1 MPCRKSNMNSKR
13 KCRQYSEEY
22 LQFGFIPSPSNVQL
36 RMCLVCG
43 KSFSNEAMKPS
54 RLLDHLK
61 SKHADKK
68 DKPVSFFQDLK
79 DKYGKRNTI
88 TSMMTNCSEQAGRG
102 LLASYKIS
110 YLIAK
115 CGKPHTIAE
124 NLIIPAVK
132 EIMSTMFAN
141 PVDIISNIPLSNNSV
156 SRRINDM
163 ADELTGALVAEL
175 KSTKFALQIDESTL
189 RDSEAL
195 LLGYVRF
202 LSKNDEIREELL
214 FSEFLTADTKAST
227 IFKTVEKVFKDKQI
241 PMSNVIACATDGA
254 PAMIG
259 RHRGFIQHMKTA
271 SPGILAIHCIIHRQ
285 HLVAKHLSAELH
297 ESLQVFIKAVNKI
310 KTSPSNDRLFRK
322 LCQEKDEEFQ
332 RLLLH
337 TEVRWLSKG
346 NCLRRLHDLFDT
358 VVKFLQK
365 VDANL
370 SKELS
375 NRRVDLAYL
384 SDVFDKL
391 NELNLKLQG
400 KQVNLIKAKSV
411 VMGFINKLTLFKQ
424 NMGRRELCHF
434 PKLQEMLEKNE
445 LKDENVRIYCSHLG
459 CMTEEMTT
467 RFKDLSNLVISDWI
481 INPFLADS
489 QQAQQTLQ
497 TDLIDLQNDCEAEV
511 LFRKKDFESFWI
523 AQRSTYPRLWE
534 FLKVFI
540 LAFPTTYL
548 VEKGFSA
555 VVNLLQKNRNRLQIA
570 TKGDLKL
577 FLSDIKPDFVALA
590 SRHQAQGSH

>member
-36 RMCLVCG
+36 PMCLVCG

-88 TSMMTNCSEQAGRG
+88 TSMMTKCSEQAGRG

-175 KSTKFALQIDESTL
+175 KSTKFVLQIDESTL

-214 FSEFLTADTKAST
+214 FSESLTADTKAST
-227 IFKTVEKVFKDKQI
+227 IFKKVEKVFKDKQI

-310 KTSPSNDRLFRK
+310 KTSSNDCLFRK

-358 VVKFLQK
+358 VVKFLQE

-384 SDVFDKL
+384 SDIFDKL

-467 RFKDLSNLVISDWI
+467 RFKDLSNLVIPDWI

>member
-1 MPCRKSNMNSKR
+1 MNSKR

-36 RMCLVCG
+36 PMCLVCG

-88 TSMMTNCSEQAGRG
+88 TSMMTKCSEQAGRG

-124 NLIIPAVK
+124 NLITPAVK

-214 FSEFLTADTKAST
+214 FSESLTADTKAST

-271 SPGILAIHCIIHRQ
+271 SPGILVIHCIIHRQ

-310 KTSPSNDRLFRK
+310 KTSPSND
-322 LCQEKDEEFQ
+322 
-332 RLLLH
+332 
-337 TEVRWLSKG
+337 
-346 NCLRRLHDLFDT
+346 DLFDT
-358 VVKFLQK
+358 VVKFLQE

-370 SKELS
+370 SKKLS

-384 SDVFDKL
+384 SDIFDKL

-434 PKLQEMLEKNE
+434 PKLQKMLEKNE

-467 RFKDLSNLVISDWI
+467 RFKDLSNLVIPDWI
-481 INPFLADS
+481 INPFLANS

-511 LFRKKDFESFWI
+511 LFRKKVILDCTAINLSSSLGISQSIYPGFPYYIFSGKRVQCSCKPLTKKQESFTN
-523 AQRSTYPRLWE
+523 SN
-534 FLKVFI
+534 
-540 LAFPTTYL
+540 
-548 VEKGFSA
+548 KG
-555 VVNLLQKNRNRLQIA
+555 
-570 TKGDLKL
+570 
-577 FLSDIKPDFVALA
+577 
-590 SRHQAQGSH
+590 

>member
-1 MPCRKSNMNSKR
+1 M
-13 KCRQYSEEY
+13 
-22 LQFGFIPSPSNVQL
+22 
-36 RMCLVCG
+36 
-43 KSFSNEAMKPS
+43 
-54 RLLDHLK
+54 
-61 SKHADKK
+61 
-68 DKPVSFFQDLK
+68 
-79 DKYGKRNTI
+79 
-88 TSMMTNCSEQAGRG
+88 
-102 LLASYKIS
+102 
-110 YLIAK
+110 
-115 CGKPHTIAE
+115 
-124 NLIIPAVK
+124 
-132 EIMSTMFAN
+132 
-141 PVDIISNIPLSNNSV
+141 
-156 SRRINDM
+156 
-163 ADELTGALVAEL
+163 
-175 KSTKFALQIDESTL
+175 
-189 RDSEAL
+189 
-195 LLGYVRF
+195 
-202 LSKNDEIREELL
+202 
-214 FSEFLTADTKAST
+214 
-227 IFKTVEKVFKDKQI
+227 
-241 PMSNVIACATDGA
+241 
-254 PAMIG
+254 
-259 RHRGFIQHMKTA
+259 
-271 SPGILAIHCIIHRQ
+271 
-285 HLVAKHLSAELH
+285 
-297 ESLQVFIKAVNKI
+297 
-310 KTSPSNDRLFRK
+310 
-322 LCQEKDEEFQ
+322 
-332 RLLLH
+332 
-337 TEVRWLSKG
+337 
-346 NCLRRLHDLFDT
+346 HDLFDT
-358 VVKFLQK
+358 VVKFLQE

-375 NRRVDLAYL
+375 NRRFDLAYL
-384 SDVFDKL
+384 SDIFDKL

-411 VMGFINKLTLFKQ
+411 VMGLINKLTLFKQ

-445 LKDENVRIYCSHLG
+445 LKNENVRIYCSHLG

-467 RFKDLSNLVISDWI
+467 RFKDLSNLVIPDWI

>member
-1 MPCRKSNMNSKR
+1 
-13 KCRQYSEEY
+13 
-22 LQFGFIPSPSNVQL
+22 
-36 RMCLVCG
+36 
-43 KSFSNEAMKPS
+43 
-54 RLLDHLK
+54 
-61 SKHADKK
+61 
-68 DKPVSFFQDLK
+68 
-79 DKYGKRNTI
+79 
-88 TSMMTNCSEQAGRG
+88 
-102 LLASYKIS
+102 
-110 YLIAK
+110 
-115 CGKPHTIAE
+115 
-124 NLIIPAVK
+124 
-132 EIMSTMFAN
+132 MSTMFAN

-175 KSTKFALQIDESTL
+175 KSRKFALQIDESTL

-214 FSEFLTADTKAST
+214 FSESLTADTKAST

-259 RHRGFIQHMKTA
+259 RHHGFIQHMKTA

-358 VVKFLQK
+358 VVTFLQE

-384 SDVFDKL
+384 SDIFDKL

-467 RFKDLSNLVISDWI
+467 RFKDLSNLVIPDWI

-534 FLKVFI
+534 KK
-540 LAFPTTYL
+540 YL
-548 VEKGFSA
+548 SWLS
-555 VVNLLQKNRNRLQIA
+555 LLHI
-570 TKGDLKL
+570 
-577 FLSDIKPDFVALA
+577 
-590 SRHQAQGSH
+590 